1 MDKQDFRSQ
10 IPNPFHSLPR
20 MSTFTQLQFIPSQSN
35 QFTTAATQ
43 PQLKQNPLQQATTGA
58 TTQPISQKIVPGR
71 PQNKTNKPANK
82 LPDEDVKSHPLFKNM
97 QSQVET
103 CRGINVQLST
113 KITRLEETVR
123 ILETKNLYQQEELQK
138 VKGINEGMQNSK
150 KDPNPP
156 FCPPSNCKAPAT
168 DPRVLI

>member
-1 MDKQDFRSQ
+1 MQ
-10 IPNPFHSLPR
+10 
-20 MSTFTQLQFIPSQSN
+20 
-35 QFTTAATQ
+35 
-43 PQLKQNPLQQATTGA
+43 
-58 TTQPISQKIVPGR
+58 
-71 PQNKTNKPANK
+71 
-82 LPDEDVKSHPLFKNM
+82 DEDVKSHPLFKNM

-113 KITRLEETVR
+113 KMTRLEETVR

-156 FCPPSNCKAPAT
+156 FCPPSNCYCSIYVTCIIMQKLGPKLGFCY
-168 DPRVLI
+168 DLLSI